1 MSAIEE
7 KQATQPIVKTK
18 KRKTTTSS
26 AVKAR
31 YNAKVYDRIG
41 VALPKEL
48 VAAFKEKCAKEN
60 VSQAQILKQAI
71 EDYLKQH

>member
-1 MSAIEE
+1 MPTIEE
-7 KQATQPIVKTK
+7 KQTEQAIVKAA

-48 VAAFKEKCAKEN
+48 VAAFKEKCTREN
-60 VSQAQILKQAI
+60 VSQAQILKKAI
-71 EDYLKQH
+71 EEYLNQ